1 MPVELESV
9 VGHGSIFSVTLP
21 VAAAEPARLP
31 AGDAVPA
38 AAVGSLAGSFIL
50 CIENEAGVREAM
62 TALLEGWSCQVAAV
76 GSVAAARQMVAAAG
90 RSPDIV
96 LADLHL
102 DEAGPDG
109 LAAIALLRQD
119 WGGQLPAI
127 LITADR
133 SQELRQRAAAQHV
146 DVLHK
151 PVRPAALRAL
161 ISQRRRPPPELAAAG
176 GAG

>member
-1 MPVELESV
+1 
-9 VGHGSIFSVTLP
+9 
-21 VAAAEPARLP
+21 
-31 AGDAVPA
+31 
-38 AAVGSLAGSFIL
+38 
-50 CIENEAGVREAM
+50 
-62 TALLEGWSCQVAAV
+62 VAAV
-76 GSVAAARQMVAAAG
+76 GDVAAARQAVAAAG
-90 RSPDIV
+90 RKPDII

-102 DEAGPDG
+102 DQDGPDG

-133 SQELRQRAAAQHV
+133 SQDLRQRATSQQV

-161 ISQRRRPPPELAAAG
+161 ISQRRRSDLPAAGLAAAG
-176 GAG
+176 AAS